1 MKKYFWKL
9 NKIYSNETFDS
20 LIKELSNIKISN
32 QNIKEYNRLILKYFT
47 FCNMQLMI
55 CENSKMYLNY
65 KNKLID
71 IYNKVNNIKKESESK
86 KNYNYNEN
94 YFCNYRNKKIKFN
107 DLKLV
112 INKKNN

>member
-47 FCNMQLMI
+47 FL
-55 CENSKMYLNY
+55 S
-65 KNKLID
+65 
-71 IYNKVNNIKKESESK
+71 S
-86 KNYNYNEN
+86 
-94 YFCNYRNKKIKFN
+94 
-107 DLKLV
+107 
-112 INKKNN
+112 